1 MVKKSAKVIISFW
14 VFLTFG
20 CAASSL
26 PPEVKLAETQE
37 RSLWRSGADIYT
49 PEEYSIYI
57 SALKKGKDDIIKEQA
72 RFVLFRNYKPVETEF
87 REILRQ
93 GDEILKKIQDQKS
106 NNILNQLAFFKD
118 KIENLKGLTF
128 RINEGRHARKD
139 IIKAELLIS
148 EINFLCKN
156 NDYDNAGKKLSDVSA
171 FIEAAEDTI
180 APILNRYVDKNQIA
194 RWQRLVDD
202 IIVESRDKET
212 VAIVVNKGERSL
224 TIYKGG
230 IPFGVYSVGL
240 GRNGSKDKLYAGDGA
255 TPEGR
260 YRIIRKLAK
269 SHYYKALLINYPN
282 EEDRRQFIREKRR
295 GHIPHKAGI
304 GGLIEI
310 HGGGKDNMTYG
321 CIALD
326 NKHMDEVFNLVNVG
340 TPVAIVG
347 AVDYENSIAAAIKRL

>member
-1 MVKKSAKVIISFW
+1 MVKKLARVIISFW
-14 VFLTFG
+14 VSLTFG
-20 CAASSL
+20 CAVSSL

-37 RSLWRSGADIYT
+37 HNLWRSGAEIYT

-57 SALKKGKDDIIKEQA
+57 SALKKGKDDIIKEEA
-72 RFVLFRNYKPVETEF
+72 KFVLFRNYKPVKTELK
-87 REILRQ
+87 EILRQ
-93 GDEILKKIQDQKS
+93 GDEILKKIQEQKS

-118 KIENLKGLTF
+118 KIENLKGLTL

-156 NDYDNAGKKLSDVSA
+156 NDYDNAGKKLSVVSA

-202 IIVESRDKET
+202 IIVKSRDKET
-212 VAIVVNKGERSL
+212 VAIVVNKSERSL

-230 IPFGVYSVGL
+230 IPFRVYSVGL
-240 GRNGSKDKLYAGDGA
+240 GRNGSKDKLYTGDGA

-260 YRIIRKLAK
+260 YHIIKKLAN

-282 EEDRRQFIREKRR
+282 EEDRRQFIREKRL
-295 GHIPHKAGI
+295 GNIPRKAGM

-326 NKHMDEVFNLVNVG
+326 NKPMDEVSNLVNVG

-347 AVDYENSIAAAIKRL
+347 AVDYENSIAAAIKGL